1 MEGTTTLEAGTL
13 IEHRYSI
20 RRFIASG
27 GVAQV
32 YAATHRITGREVALK
47 MPRPDRE
54 RDPTVHERLLREG
67 QAAARARHPGV
78 VEIVDAGQHNGAP
91 YLVFELLEG
100 RTLGGLLAARGRF
113 GWAEVA
119 YAGLK
124 IADIVGHCHAQGVVH
139 RDLKPD
145 NLFVLPTGTLSV
157 KLFDFGIAQ
166 ITGAPGQEVPSKLT
180 QQGSIVGTPEYM
192 APEALQMDAGQDH
205 RVDVYSLGVILF
217 ELLSG
222 SVPFEGRYADVIVR
236 LSTQPLPSLAALR
249 PDVPPALVQVIEGCL
264 AKDPAARLQNMA
276 DVARALTATLGS
288 VQNIAIAGMPSHI
301 DVPGPS
307 SEKHTLAD
315 TPVAFRATSGAP
327 AASPGAPSPPGRA
340 AGGPPPPPV
349 RLGTPAAGTPAVTA
363 PGAPAAGAQPAQA
376 GVSPATGKRRFA
388 RAPYTTP
395 AQLKLASGEVL
406 AGRVEEISEGGVQFI
421 AAKGLASG
429 ERGEFSFAEPIT
441 GRVLRCMAISRW
453 TKTGRAGRHATGF
466 EFENAPAESRASI
479 KKYVELMGGS

>member
-1 MEGTTTLEAGTL
+1 MEGTTLEAGTV
-13 IEHRYSI
+13 IEHRYLI
-20 RRFIASG
+20 RRFVAAG

-47 MPRPDRE
+47 MPLPGRE
-54 RDPTVHERLLREG
+54 RDALVHERLLREG
-67 QAAARARHPGV
+67 QATARARHPGV
-78 VEIVDAGQHNGAP
+78 VEIVDAGQHSGAP

-119 YAGLK
+119 YAGVK
-124 IADIVGHCHAQGVVH
+124 IADIVGHCHAKGVVH

-157 KLFDFGIAQ
+157 KLFDFGIAR
-166 ITGAPGQEVPSKLT
+166 ITGGQAAESNAKLT

-192 APEALQMDAGQDH
+192 APEALAMDENQDQ

-222 SVPFEGRYADVIVR
+222 SVPFEGRYADVLVR
-236 LSTQPLPSLAALR
+236 ISTQPLPSLAKLR
-249 PDVPPALVQVIEGCL
+249 PDAPANLVEVIERCL
-264 AKDPAARLQNMA
+264 AKEPAARFQSMA
-276 DVARALTATLGS
+276 ELAGSLTATLGS
-288 VQNIAIAGMPSHI
+288 LSSVGVGS
-301 DVPGPS
+301 VPAQVETTASPS
-307 SEKHTLAD
+307 SQKSTLAD

-327 AASPGAPSPPGRA
+327 AAGGAPLIPPLVVPA
-340 AGGPPPPPV
+340 VPPPQ
-349 RLGTPAAGTPAVTA
+349 A
-363 PGAPAAGAQPAQA
+363 PRAAPAAAPAA
-376 GVSPATGKRRFA
+376 APTGVAPATGKRRFA

-395 AQLKLASGEVL
+395 AQLKLPTGEVL

-421 AAKGLASG
+421 AARGLAAG

-441 GRVLRCMAISRW
+441 GRVLRCSAISRW

-466 EFENAPAESRASI
+466 EFENAPPESRASI

>member
-13 IEHRYSI
+13 IEHRYLV

-67 QAAARARHPGV
+67 QASARARHPGV
-78 VEIVDAGQHNGAP
+78 VEIVDAGEHSGAP

-113 GWAEVA
+113 GWEEVA

-124 IADIVGHCHAQGVVH
+124 IADIVGHCHGHGVVH

-145 NLFVLPTGTLSV
+145 NLFVLPSGTLTL

-166 ITGAPGQEVPSKLT
+166 IEAPQPGQPGHKLT

-192 APEALQMDAGQDH
+192 APEALQMDAGQDR

-236 LSTQPLPSLAALR
+236 MSTQPLPSLAKLR
-249 PDVPPALVQVIEGCL
+249 PEVPANLIQVIERCL
-264 AKDPAARLQNMA
+264 AKDPAARFQTMGE
-276 DVARALTATLGS
+276 VAQSLTGTLGS
-288 VQNIAIAGMPSHI
+288 MQNVAIRSAPAGTEGAARP
-301 DVPGPS
+301 P
-307 SEKHTLAD
+307 EKNTMAD

-327 AASPGAPSPPGRA
+327 AARPPA
-340 AGGPPPPPV
+340 A
-349 RLGTPAAGTPAVTA
+349 TPAA
-363 PGAPAAGAQPAQA
+363 PAAAPT
-376 GVSPATGKRRFA
+376 GVAPATGKRRFA

-395 AQLKLASGEVL
+395 AQLKLATGEIL

-421 AAKGLASG
+421 AARGLPAG
-429 ERGEFSFAEPIT
+429 DRGEFSFAEPIT
-441 GRVLRCMAISRW
+441 GKVLRCSAVSRW

>member
-13 IEHRYSI
+13 IEHRYLI

-54 RDPTVHERLLREG
+54 RDPNVHERLLREG
-67 QAAARARHPGV
+67 QASARARHPGV
-78 VEIVDAGQHNGAP
+78 VEIVDAGEHSGAP

-113 GWAEVA
+113 GWQEAA
-119 YAGLK
+119 YAGAK

-145 NLFVLPTGTLSV
+145 NLFVLPTGTLTL

-166 ITGAPGQEVPSKLT
+166 MDVPQAAQATHKLT

-192 APEALQMDAGQDH
+192 APEALAMDAGQDR
-205 RVDVYSLGVILF
+205 RVDIYSVGVILF

-236 LSTQPLPSLAALR
+236 MSTQALPSLAKLR
-249 PDVPPALVQVIEGCL
+249 PDAPANLIQVIERCL
-264 AKDPAARLQNMA
+264 AKDPAARFQSMA
-276 DVARALTATLGS
+276 DVAQGLGAALGS
-288 VQNIAIAGMPSHI
+288 MQSVAIGNLPAGADAAPRA
-301 DVPGPS
+301 P
-307 SEKHTLAD
+307 EKNTMAD

-327 AASPGAPSPPGRA
+327 AAPSPPA
-340 AGGPPPPPV
+340 
-349 RLGTPAAGTPAVTA
+349 
-363 PGAPAAGAQPAQA
+363 APAAAAPAPA
-376 GVSPATGKRRFA
+376 TTGVTPATGKRRFA

-395 AQLKLASGEVL
+395 AQLKLATGEVL

-421 AAKGLASG
+421 AARGLPAG

-441 GRVLRCMAISRW
+441 GRVLRCSAISRW
-453 TKTGRAGRHATGF
+453 TKAARAERHATGF